1 MMRTKIFILFTAL
14 SVIFFACTSPYKNKV
29 QEVDNWIEKVTVKDQ
44 KIRALDSAKV
54 KEIGIEYAKNIALLR
69 SKLESY
75 TFDSIDQEMSNT
87 IQHYKGL
94 KKGTARFPMAYS
106 NLKRE
111 SEYTLK
117 QLNDLRAVLS
127 AGKIDGKKLDEEL
140 AEKYFN
146 DEKNAVNLLLT
157 QITETI
163 SLYESI
169 LATHDTLTP
178 KVKKYLEKL

>member
-1 MMRTKIFILFTAL
+1 MWQFKKFILVTVVSAIL
-14 SVIFFACTSPYKNKV
+14 FACSSPYKNKV
-29 QEVDNWIEKVTVKDQ
+29 KEIDNWIEKVKVKEQ
-44 KIRALDSAKV
+44 KLLALDSAKV
-54 KEIGIEYAKNIALLR
+54 KEIGTEYAKNIAILR

-75 TFDSIDQEMSNT
+75 TFDSLDQEMANT

-94 KKGTARFPMAYS
+94 KKGTARFPLIYT

-117 QLNDLRAVLS
+117 QLADLRAVLS
-127 AGKIDGKKLDEEL
+127 SGKMEGKKLDEEL

-146 DEKNAVNLLLT
+146 DEKTAVDLLLT

-169 LATHDTLTP
+169 LATHDTVTP
-178 KVKKYLEKL
+178 KVKQYLEKL